1 METNRRNWVKEISLN
16 VAGNCLAKFNIIAS
30 RRTTDDYKQGFTYF
44 TNISCGLYTYE
55 L

>member
-16 VAGNCLAKFNIIAS
+16 VAGNCLANFNIIAS

-44 TNISCGLYTYE
+44 TYLFVGYFI
-55 L
+55 